1 MEGGA
6 RAGRTSRAGAG
17 PRTLVWFRGK
27 DLRLADHPALASA
40 RERSPGNLVLLF
52 VLDPYFFSPG
62 RAQQTPHR
70 VQFLLE
76 SIADLSERVS
86 ARGSRL
92 LLASGKSHEFLP
104 ELVRRWHIE
113 RIVAQRWVWPL
124 GRERDRRVR
133 ENVGVPFDLF
143 EGETLIEPGSLRTTG
158 GGPYS
163 VFTPFARAA
172 TQVEIKHPLPAPR
185 ALHAPPP
192 EIDQDPLGRAILP
205 SLADL
210 GLHPNPALQR
220 GGESAAR
227 DRLAAFLKTRAPRY
241 DAARDRMDL
250 DATSRL
256 SSDLKFGTLS
266 VRELWHRTR
275 DLPDPARDTFHN
287 ELLWREFAHTTLWD
301 RPELL
306 ERPFRESFIDF
317 PWRDDPAGWRAWVE
331 GQTGYPIV
339 DAAARQLLAEGF
351 IHNRAR
357 MIAASFLTKH
367 LLINFRLG
375 EAHYMRLLTDGDLAN
390 NDLGWQWSAG
400 CGCDAQPYFRI
411 FNPVT
416 QGKKFDPDGDYVR
429 RWVPELAKLDE
440 KHIHA
445 PWAAA
450 EHELRA
456 AGVVLGV
463 DYPRPI
469 VEHAEARAR
478 FLEVARGHLG

>member
-6 RAGRTSRAGAG
+6 RAERTSRTEGG

-27 DLRLADHPALASA
+27 DLRLADHAALASA
-40 RERSPGNLVLLF
+40 REASPSDLVLLF
-52 VLDPYFFSPG
+52 VLDPYFFAPE
-62 RAQQTPHR
+62 RAQETPHR

-76 SIADLSERVS
+76 SIVDLSERIA

-92 LLASGKSHEFLP
+92 LLASGKSHELLP
-104 ELVRRWHIE
+104 QLVRRWHID
-113 RIVAQRWVWPL
+113 RVVAQRWVWPV

-133 ENVGVPFDLF
+133 ESVGVPFELF
-143 EGETLIEPGSLRTTG
+143 EGETLIEPGSLRTLG

-172 TQVEIKHPLPAPR
+172 ARVEIGRPIPTPRVLPAPPR
-185 ALHAPPP
+185 
-192 EIDQDPLGRAILP
+192 EIDHDPLGQAVLP
-205 SLADL
+205 SLAEL
-210 GLHPNPALQR
+210 GFPNNPALQR

-227 DRLAAFLKTRAPRY
+227 ERLGAFLKSRAPHY

-250 DATSRL
+250 DGTSRL
-256 SSDLKFGTLS
+256 SCDLKFGTLS
-266 VRELWHRTR
+266 VRELWHRTA
-275 DLPDPARDTFHN
+275 DLPAPARDTFHN
-287 ELLWREFAHTTLWD
+287 ELLWREFAHSTLWD

-306 ERPFRESFIDF
+306 ERPFRESFIGF
-317 PWRDDPAGWRAWVE
+317 PWRADEAGWRAWVE
-331 GQTGYPIV
+331 GKTGYPVV

-351 IHNRAR
+351 VHNRAR

-367 LLINFRLG
+367 LLIDFRRG

-416 QGKKFDPDGDYVR
+416 QGKKFDPEGDYVR
-429 RWVPELAKLDE
+429 RWIPELAKLDSR
-440 KHIHA
+440 HIHA
-445 PWAAA
+445 PWEAT
-450 EHELRA
+450 EGELRA
-456 AGVVLGV
+456 AGVGLGV

-469 VEHAEARAR
+469 VAHAEARGR
-478 FLEVARGHLG
+478 FLEVARRHLG